1 MTLTAAGSDQP
12 PQPTKL
18 LAQRDD
24 YTTCHIYLPDE
35 QQRLPAIAL
44 DGNFYSFF
52 RSLQDATKTL
62 SILRKL
68 SAKGEQT
75 VMTPNKRGYA
85 IWVYESDAVLA
96 TGRGSKTRNLP
107 PSFGPANSWI
117 VSDDQAGYNTC
128 SLKVPD
134 LPDVV
139 PGLTNGQQLFSLYR
153 QESDPKTALSL
164 GSRLAQRG
172 DEIVILVGDAGYA
185 ICVYEPGAT
194 IARA

>member
-18 LAQRDD
+18 LAQRED

-85 IWVYESDAVLA
+85 IWVYESDAEMA
-96 TGRGSKTRNLP
+96 
-107 PSFGPANSWI
+107 
-117 VSDDQAGYNTC
+117 
-128 SLKVPD
+128 
-134 LPDVV
+134 
-139 PGLTNGQQLFSLYR
+139 
-153 QESDPKTALSL
+153 
-164 GSRLAQRG
+164 
-172 DEIVILVGDAGYA
+172 
-185 ICVYEPGAT
+185 
-194 IARA
+194 